1 MLAELEHIYHN
12 TQPIYV
18 LFSLTTLKIIVQSIT
33 SFLKVWNKT
42 NCLLFFFYPWLC
54 HIITL
59 YDSEWAFENLSLQY
73 KYCIYKNHCVIDSLI
88 TDFEPSFHIAFNSF
102 Y

>member
-18 LFSLTTLKIIVQSIT
+18 LFSLTTLKIIVESIT

-42 NCLLFFFYPWLC
+42 NFLLFFF
-54 HIITL
+54 IID
-59 YDSEWAFENLSLQY
+59 YVISL
-73 KYCIYKNHCVIDSLI
+73 HCTILNEHLKIWVCSTSTVYTKI
-88 TDFEPSFHIAFNSF
+88 TV
-102 Y
+102 